1 MRLKAPVTLA
11 LIALVFIGAAIDG
24 ILLFIRG
31 QSPSLLPLYLE
42 RELFGLPLGLSAE
55 LTLAGLVAFSA
66 TCLFFIT
73 RWQQRDTRGRAR
85 TLSFSVLALSS
96 ALARA
101 IGAYTLHGAIANT
114 VEAKISFDF
123 GDAAL
128 YFTLTEAEALL
139 YKGAQLAR
147 VLTDGAALGGAFALY
162 LGLSRAL
169 RARIALALDLL
180 IVAAFI
186 FAITALELE
195 PNERDPASLARAIVR
210 LSITALLALRLALRL
225 VGPALR
231 LIERASFE
239 WMIPARHLRSQ
250 KSGFLAA
257 TSLLSILAVAVS
269 CAMLTT
275 VLSVMGGFR
284 QDLKDKILGQKAHLL
299 IEREEGPFTVSD
311 ELIESLS
318 ALPGVEAATPY
329 LEAEVMLTTTNGS
342 EGAILRGIAL
352 TDLERGTNLS
362 EILVE
367 GELDHLRHPEKLL
380 DIPSFDEADEFGS
393 IFGIEPSTEDSDS
406 FARTLRRDR
415 GEREERVVLP
425 PLVLGRELAQALRV
439 YVGDE
444 LEIVSPHGRL
454 GPTGRLPKTRRFRV
468 AGIFYSGMYEYDMK
482 LVYLPIDEAARFL
495 GSGEAIHGVEI
506 RTRDAE
512 RAPRLIPEIKSL
524 VAGTDLRVRDWRELN
539 QNLFG
544 ALALERLAM
553 FLTLGLAI
561 LIAGFSVFGTFI
573 LLIQEKS
580 GEIAVLRT
588 LGASTRQILRSF
600 ILEGLMIGTLGS
612 ILGLGLGYLLVF
624 AAKRF
629 RIGIPSEIFYID
641 HLPVHA
647 EPLDFLLVG
656 VASIF
661 VCVIATIFPAEMA
674 SRLRP
679 VDSLRHE

>member
-1 MRLKAPVTLA
+1 MRRRAPVTLA
-11 LIALVFIGAAIDG
+11 LLALVLIGAAIDG
-24 ILLFIRG
+24 ILLFVRG
-31 QSPSLLPLYLE
+31 QSPTLLPHYVDRALL
-42 RELFGLPLGLSAE
+42 GAPLGLAAE
-55 LTLAGLVAFSA
+55 LALAALVAASSIA
-66 TCLFFIT
+66 LFLLT
-73 RWQQRDTRGRAR
+73 RRQQRGVHGRAR
-85 TLSFSVLALSS
+85 SLFFSGVAFAS

-101 IGAYTLHGAIANT
+101 LGALSLHAAISKTIA
-114 VEAKISFDF
+114 AKISFDF

-128 YFTLTEAEALL
+128 YFTLSESETFAFKAAQFARGALDL
-139 YKGAQLAR
+139 
-147 VLTDGAALGGAFALY
+147 AALGGAFALY
-162 LGLSRAL
+162 LGLGREL
-169 RARIALALDLL
+169 KARIAALFDFLVL
-180 IVAAFI
+180 AAFVY
-186 FAITALELE
+186 ALKALEIA
-195 PNERDPASLARAIVR
+195 PDDGDPASLARSILR
-210 LSITALLALRLALRL
+210 LSLMALVCLRLALRL
-225 VGPALR
+225 VGPALK
-231 LIERASFE
+231 LIERLSFE

-299 IEREEGPFTVSD
+299 IERDEGPFTASD
-311 ELIESLS
+311 QLIDALS

-342 EGAILRGIAL
+342 EGAILRGISL
-352 TDLERGTNLS
+352 VDLERGTNLS

-367 GELDHLRHPEKLL
+367 GDLDHLRNPEKLL
-380 DIPSFDEADEFGS
+380 EIPSFDDADEFGS
-393 IFGIEPSTEDSDS
+393 LFTIEPSSEDSS
-406 FARTLRRDR
+406 AFGRTIRRDR
-415 GEREERVVLP
+415 ADREERVVLP
-425 PLVLGRELAQALRV
+425 PLILGRELAQALRV

-444 LEIVSPHGRL
+444 VEIVSPHGRL

-495 GSGEAIHGVEI
+495 GAGDAIHGIEI

-512 RAPRLIPEIKSL
+512 RAPRLIPEIQSL
-524 VAGTDLRVRDWRELN
+524 ILGSDLRVRDWRELN

-580 GEIAVLRT
+580 GEIAILRT
-588 LGASTRQILRSF
+588 LGASTKQILRSF

-612 ILGLGLGYLLVF
+612 ILGLALGYLLVF

-641 HLPVHA
+641 HLPVHV
-647 EPLDFLLVG
+647 EPLDFILVG

-661 VCVIATIFPAEMA
+661 VCVLATIFPAEMA

>member
-1 MRLKAPVTLA
+1 MRTKAPVTLL
-11 LIALVFIGAAIDG
+11 LIALVSIGIAIDG
-24 ILLFIRG
+24 ILLFIRT
-31 QSPSLLPLYLE
+31 QSPSLLPHYVDRALL
-42 RELFGLPLGLSAE
+42 GVPLGLALDGALSALIAVSS
-55 LTLAGLVAFSA
+55 LTLFWLARSQPRG
-66 TCLFFIT
+66 TH
-73 RWQQRDTRGRAR
+73 GRAR
-85 TLSFSVLALSS
+85 ALAFSGVALASIAPRIVGSLALHF
-96 ALARA
+96 A
-101 IGAYTLHGAIANT
+101 IERTLD
-114 VEAKISFDF
+114 AKISFDF

-128 YFTLTEAEALL
+128 YFALTDAEGLALR
-139 YKGAQLAR
+139 GTQAAR
-147 VLTDGAALGGAFALY
+147 LLFDGAALGAIGALFLA
-162 LGLSRAL
+162 LSREV
-169 RARIALALDLL
+169 RARLSLIFDLVVLLA
-180 IVAAFI
+180 FG
-186 FAITALELE
+186 FAIVALELE
-195 PNERDPASLARAIVR
+195 PHEGDPASLARAILR
-210 LSITALLALRLALRL
+210 LSVTSLVALRLALRL
-225 VGPALR
+225 VGPTLQ
-231 LIERASFE
+231 LIERGGFE
-239 WMIPARHLRSQ
+239 WMIPARHLRSR

-257 TSLLSILAVAVS
+257 TSLLSVLAVAVS

-299 IEREEGPFTVSD
+299 IEREEGPFTPQD
-311 ELIESLS
+311 ELLEALE
-318 ALPGVEAATPY
+318 ALPGVVAATPY

-342 EGAILRGIAL
+342 EGAVLRGISL
-352 TDLERGTNLS
+352 RDLERGTNLA
-362 EILVE
+362 ETLVD
-367 GELDHLRHPEKLL
+367 GDLDHLRHPEKLL
-380 DIPSFDEADEFGS
+380 DIPSFDDAFDSGS
-393 IFGIEPSTEDSDS
+393 IFGVEPSTEDSAA
-406 FARTLRRDR
+406 FGRTLRRDHLK
-415 GEREERVVLP
+415 REERTVLP
-425 PLVLGRELAQALRV
+425 PLILGRELAQALRV

-495 GSGEAIHGVEI
+495 GLGEAIHGIEI

-512 RAPRLIPEIKSL
+512 RAPRLLPEIQRL
-524 VAGTDLRVRDWRELN
+524 LAETDLRVRDWRELN

-580 GEIAVLRT
+580 GEIAILRT
-588 LGASTRQILRSF
+588 LGASTKQILRSF
-600 ILEGLMIGTLGS
+600 ILEGFMIGTLGS

-629 RIGIPSEIFYID
+629 RISIPSEIFYID
-641 HLPVHA
+641 HLPVHV
-647 EPLDFLLVG
+647 ELLDFVVVG
-656 VASIF
+656 ISSIL
-661 VCVIATIFPAEMA
+661 VCVLATIFPAEMA